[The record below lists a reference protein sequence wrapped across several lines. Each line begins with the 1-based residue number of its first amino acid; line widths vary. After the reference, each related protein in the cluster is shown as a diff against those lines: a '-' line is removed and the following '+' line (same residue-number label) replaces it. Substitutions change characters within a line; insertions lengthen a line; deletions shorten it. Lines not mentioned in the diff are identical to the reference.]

1 MQSSFEIWGQNLDVG
16 YQILCCSIWHD
27 ANCLHSSAYSHL
39 INEDFPQSTIFKKNA
54 AVKSR
59 TAQKLVAGAE
69 ASRCMQS
76 WQYAGKE
83 QADNIQEEAFWGLRI
98 VQEHR
103 ELFRSHFWYQEELL
117 WEDLQELATTC
128 TVTRAAP
135 SKRQIAINNCLPAS
149 YYFSLVCKIYA
160 TVEANE
166 FFFFFNAILCMM
178 HPRTD
183 SLMAMRNNGGSH
195 PYPLWLTNISKML
208 SSSSA
213 LHHKDIIR
221 LRYKELMLPIMKF
234 HIIFIPVG
242 NEAI

>member
-1 MQSSFEIWGQNLDVG
+1 MQSSFEIWGQNPDVG

-39 INEDFPQSTIFKKNA
+39 INADFPQSTIFKKNA

-83 QADNIQEEAFWGLRI
+83 EADNIQEEAFRGLRI

-117 WEDLQELATTC
+117 WEGLQQLATTC

-166 FFFFFNAILCMM
+166 FCFFFLMQYFVWCILEQIFNGYEKQRRFTSIPPYGWPTYPKCFPPPLLHITRILLGWDTKSSCF
-178 HPRTD
+178 
-183 SLMAMRNNGGSH
+183 L
-195 PYPLWLTNISKML
+195 LWSFISFL
-208 SSSSA
+208 F
-213 LHHKDIIR
+213 L
-221 LRYKELMLPIMKF
+221 
-234 HIIFIPVG
+234 
-242 NEAI
+242 